1 MEYSNNRTTSANDD
15 LINQTAIDPSACPA
29 GSQSYRVKRGDSFY
43 LIARRFGVSVRTLMN
58 ANPGVA
64 AGRLMVGDILCIPV
78 GEGRS
83 CPVGSS
89 AYTVQPGQSVVDVM
103 LASNVS
109 LRALREYN
117 EDIRLT
123 ALRPGDVLCV
133 PPNGDR
139 GLCENGGP
147 VYRIQEGDTLD
158 ELAELNGTSVEQ
170 LLRLNANLLPSD
182 FVAGQV
188 ICLPTR
194 RRVSVEDT
202 GAQASA
208 IPEADLGASD
218 AGARTGM
225 NAATGG
231 AVSGSV
237 VIGVVE
243 SATDGD
249 SCDV

>member
-1 MEYSNNRTTSANDD
+1 MSNGTTRIGDD
-15 LINQTAIDPSACPA
+15 VINQTAIDPSACPA
-29 GSQSYRVKRGDSFY
+29 GSQSYRVQRGDSFY

-58 ANPGVA
+58 ANPNIA

-170 LLRLNANLLPSD
+170 LLRLNPNLLPSD
-182 FVAGQV
+182 FVSGQV

-194 RRVSVEDT
+194 RRA
-202 GAQASA
+202 GNMGQN
-208 IPEADLGASD
+208 GMGSD
-218 AGARTGM
+218 ASGMGTNGSEEANGTASGGTESGGEETILISSLETG
-225 NAATGG
+225 NGG
-231 AVSGSV
+231 C
-237 VIGVVE
+237 
-243 SATDGD
+243 DQ
-249 SCDV
+249 CDV

>member
-1 MEYSNNRTTSANDD
+1 METQSNMMAANTD
-15 LINQTAIDPSACPA
+15 LSNQLASEPEHANCPA
-29 GSQSYRVKRGDSFY
+29 GSQSYTVQRGDSFY
-43 LIARRFGVSVRTLMN
+43 LIARKFGISVRSLMN
-58 ANPGVA
+58 ANPAIA
-64 AGRLMVGDILCIPV
+64 AGRLLVGDILCVPT

-83 CPVGSS
+83 CPVGSA

-103 LASNVS
+103 VASNVS

-147 VYRIQEGDTLD
+147 VYRIQEGDSL
-158 ELAELNGTSVEQ
+158 EEIAALNAVSIEQ
-170 LLRLNANLLPSD
+170 LLRLNPNLLPSD

-194 RRVSVEDT
+194 RRMNDVKRE
-202 GAQASA
+202 
-208 IPEADLGASD
+208 
-218 AGARTGM
+218 GM
-225 NAATGG
+225 
-231 AVSGSV
+231 
-237 VIGVVE
+237 E
-243 SATDGD
+243 TD
-249 SCDV
+249 

>member
-1 MEYSNNRTTSANDD
+1 MLVAQRRKGLFFMENQVSGGVMNNADV
-15 LINQTAIDPSACPA
+15 INQTAMEPQASNCPT
-29 GSQSYRVKRGDSFY
+29 GSQAYTVQRGDSVY
-43 LIARRFGVSVRTLMN
+43 LIARKFGVSVRALMN
-58 ANPGVA
+58 ANPAIA
-64 AGRLMVGDILCIPV
+64 AGRLLVGDILCVPV

-83 CPVGSS
+83 CPVGSA

-103 LASNVS
+103 VASNVS

-158 ELAELNGTSVEQ
+158 EIAALNGTSVEQ
-170 LLRLNANLLPSD
+170 LLRLNPNLLPSD
-182 FVAGQV
+182 FITDQV

-194 RRVSVEDT
+194 RRSDS
-202 GAQASA
+202 GA
-208 IPEADLGASD
+208 E
-218 AGARTGM
+218 
-225 NAATGG
+225 
-231 AVSGSV
+231 
-237 VIGVVE
+237 E
-243 SATDGD
+243 
-249 SCDV
+249 

>member
-1 MEYSNNRTTSANDD
+1 MENSNYTAANGEEM
-15 LINQTAIDPSACPA
+15 INQPAMDPISTTCPN
-29 GSQSYRVKRGDSFY
+29 GSQSYRVQRGDSFY
-43 LIARRFGVSVRTLMN
+43 LIARKFGVSVRALMN
-58 ANPGVA
+58 ANPTIA
-64 AGRLMVGDILCIPV
+64 AGRLLVGDILCVPT

-83 CPVGSS
+83 CPIGSS

-133 PPNGDR
+133 PPGGDR

-147 VYRIQEGDTLD
+147 VYRLQEGDTL
-158 ELAELNGTSVEQ
+158 EEIASLNGATVEQ
-170 LLRLNANLLPSD
+170 LLRLNPNLLPSD

-194 RRVSVEDT
+194 RRPVQ
-202 GAQASA
+202 G
-208 IPEADLGASD
+208 DLE
-218 AGARTGM
+218 
-225 NAATGG
+225 AATL
-231 AVSGSV
+231 
-237 VIGVVE
+237 E
-243 SATDGD
+243 S
-249 SCDV
+249 

>member
-1 MEYSNNRTTSANDD
+1 METINPSAANGGTYAANGDD
-15 LINQTAIDPSACPA
+15 VINQIALDATPSNCPA
-29 GSQSYRVKRGDSFY
+29 GSQSYRVQRGDSFY
-43 LIARRFGVSVRTLMN
+43 LIARKFGVSVRSLMN
-58 ANPGVA
+58 ANPAIA
-64 AGRLMVGDILCIPV
+64 AGRLLVGDILCVPI

-83 CPVGSS
+83 CPIGSS

-133 PPNGDR
+133 PPGGDR

-147 VYRIQEGDTLD
+147 VYRMQDGDTL
-158 ELAELNGTSVEQ
+158 EEIAALNATTVEQ
-170 LLRLNANLLPSD
+170 LLRLNPNLLPSD

-194 RRVSVEDT
+194 RRTVSDT
-202 GAQASA
+202 EQ
-208 IPEADLGASD
+208 EHD
-218 AGARTGM
+218 
-225 NAATGG
+225 GG
-231 AVSGSV
+231 L
-237 VIGVVE
+237 
-243 SATDGD
+243 
-249 SCDV
+249 